1 MKRITSLGR
10 GGSKNFTR
18 NSRIVTKEHQGHYLN
33 DPMNNIPTDVHYF
46 DTQGFRVI
54 ISQRFFDIFSLSLSL
69 SFFFIYER
77 YNIACF
83 NFLVLA
89 VFFVEQSWFS
99 LFVINAVSHFVM
111 LAIFKK
117 KEKNEISIFFFIFV
131 TKRYI
136 YLRVDRKTTV
146 TKSIIIASSILFVI
160 LFELFPSYWN
170 LLSISSK
177 NRHDVD
183 SNRSFRTSYRWSVD
197 RFTHMC
203 VCVCVCVFVCV
214 SHLIARIVNFTGKLT
229 IRRGQTRFQNK

>member
-1 MKRITSLGR
+1 MSRNLKMSYRFSTTFHNETHYI

-54 ISQRFFDIFSLSLSL
+54 ISQRFFFIHERSTVYGKSERGESFDIFSLFL
-69 SFFFIYER
+69 SFFLYER

-117 KEKNEISIFFFIFV
+117 KKNEISIFFF
-131 TKRYI
+131 
-136 YLRVDRKTTV
+136 L
-146 TKSIIIASSILFVI
+146 
-160 LFELFPSYWN
+160 
-170 LLSISSK
+170 
-177 NRHDVD
+177 
-183 SNRSFRTSYRWSVD
+183 
-197 RFTHMC
+197 
-203 VCVCVCVFVCV
+203 
-214 SHLIARIVNFTGKLT
+214 
-229 IRRGQTRFQNK
+229 

>member
-1 MKRITSLGR
+1 MSRNLKMSYRFSTTFHNETHYI

-54 ISQRFFDIFSLSLSL
+54 ISQRFFFIHERYRVWKKWKRRKFRYFLSPSL
-69 SFFFIYER
+69 FFFLYER

-117 KEKNEISIFFFIFV
+117 KKNEISIFFFF
-131 TKRYI
+131 
-136 YLRVDRKTTV
+136 L
-146 TKSIIIASSILFVI
+146 
-160 LFELFPSYWN
+160 
-170 LLSISSK
+170 
-177 NRHDVD
+177 
-183 SNRSFRTSYRWSVD
+183 
-197 RFTHMC
+197 
-203 VCVCVCVFVCV
+203 
-214 SHLIARIVNFTGKLT
+214 
-229 IRRGQTRFQNK
+229 

>member
-1 MKRITSLGR
+1 MKRITSLA

-46 DTQGFRVI
+46 DTQSFRVI
-54 ISQRFFDIFSLSLSL
+54 ISQRFFYSWTVPCMEKVKEEKVSIFFLFLSL
-69 SFFFIYER
+69 SFFFFLYER

-117 KEKNEISIFFFIFV
+117 KKNQISIFFFFCNENVTFTFV
-131 TKRYI
+131 SIKN
-136 YLRVDRKTTV
+136 DRHNA
-146 TKSIIIASSILFVI
+146 KSIIMVSS
-160 LFELFPSYWN
+160 
-170 LLSISSK
+170 
-177 NRHDVD
+177 
-183 SNRSFRTSYRWSVD
+183 
-197 RFTHMC
+197 
-203 VCVCVCVFVCV
+203 VFVYTYFFIYC
-214 SHLIARIVNFTGKLT
+214 SR
-229 IRRGQTRFQNK
+229 

>member
-1 MKRITSLGR
+1 MSRNLKMSYRFSTTFHNETHYI

-18 NSRIVTKEHQGHYLN
+18 NSRIVTKEHQDHYLN

-54 ISQRFFDIFSLSLSL
+54 ISQRFFFIHERYRVWKKWKRRKFRYFLSLSL
-69 SFFFIYER
+69 FFFLYER

-117 KEKNEISIFFFIFV
+117 KKNEISIFFFFV

-136 YLRVDRKTTV
+136 YLRVDKKRLSREINHLYLLCISCTYFLYIISILL
-146 TKSIIIASSILFVI
+146 KSIINFKGR
-160 LFELFPSYWN
+160 N
-170 LLSISSK
+170 L
-177 NRHDVD
+177 D
-183 SNRSFRTSYRWSVD
+183 SNRSFRTSPPYQ
-197 RFTHMC
+197 
-203 VCVCVCVFVCV
+203 CVCVCVF
-214 SHLIARIVNFTGKLT
+214 SI
-229 IRRGQTRFQNK
+229 